1 MNNSEIA
8 LMSHLMRR
16 AGFGADYAEIEAR
29 TEAGYETTVE
39 ELLASDRP
47 TGVQDDMLRR
57 YHPDHAGMIG
67 NSGAPAY
74 WLSRMLSSKVP
85 LQEKMA
91 LFWHSVF
98 ATGYGKLTQGKVLMD
113 QIRMFRNL
121 GMGSFQR
128 LLTELSRDPSM
139 IMWLDNYDNHKG
151 AINENYGRE
160 LLELFS
166 MGVGNYSEEDIK
178 ECART
183 FTGWTVANTE
193 YMQKRV
199 NNDSLWPYGRLN
211 LHFEYR
217 SDDHDDGEVSF
228 LGETGRF
235 SGEEITEIIC
245 KQPATARFI
254 SRHLY
259 NFFVA
264 DEPPVPQWPFIPPR
278 DPAAIEALSEIYFD
292 SGYDLR
298 SMLRL
303 IFTSDFFK
311 AEDSRFAK
319 IKSPVYMVVGVLRL
333 TGEFTEPH
341 PEVQKMAGQMSIMGQ
356 HLINPPSVE
365 GWHAGTE
372 WIDTGTL
379 VERVNFAAERL
390 GDLKKPGVQAM
401 VDRLMADSGGV
412 VSPDRMV
419 RSCLELMGSMEVSE
433 DTKSA
438 LMRFAS
444 RGGDLNCEHS
454 EPEDQQRVADM
465 FQLIA
470 STPEFQ
476 RG

>member
-1 MNNSEIA
+1 MSSGDIA
-8 LMSHLMRR
+8 LMAHLMRR
-16 AGFGADYAEIEAR
+16 AGFGADYGELEAR
-29 TEAGYETTVE
+29 AAKGYEATVE
-39 ELLASDRP
+39 ELLDPESP
-47 TGVQDDMLRR
+47 VGVQDDILRR

-67 NSGAPAY
+67 MAGPAAY
-74 WLSRMLSSKVP
+74 WLTRMISSKAP

-98 ATGYGKLTQGKVLMD
+98 ATGYAKLAQGKVLMD
-113 QIRMFRNL
+113 QIRMFRNR
-121 GMGSFQR
+121 GMGSLQT
-128 LLTELSRDPSM
+128 LLVELSRDPSM

-166 MGVGNYSEEDIK
+166 MGVGNYSEQDIQ
-178 ECART
+178 ECARA

-193 YMQKRV
+193 YMEMRV
-199 NNDSLWPYGRLN
+199 RNDSLWPFGRLN

-228 LGETGRF
+228 LGETGRL
-235 SGEEITEIIC
+235 SGEQVVEIIC
-245 KQPATARFI
+245 QQPATARFI

-264 DEPPVPQWPFIPPR
+264 DEPPVPQWPFTPPR
-278 DPAAIEALSEIYFD
+278 DPAAIDALSEAYFT

-298 SMLRL
+298 SMLRVL
-303 IFTSDFFK
+303 FTSDFFRS
-311 AEDSRFAK
+311 EDCRFAK
-319 IKSPVYMVVGVLRL
+319 VKSPAEVVVGVLRL

-341 PEVQKMAGQMSIMGQ
+341 PQVQAMAGEMSVMGQ
-356 HLINPPSVE
+356 TLVNPPSVE

-390 GDLKKPGVQAM
+390 GDLSKPGVQAM
-401 VDRLMADSGGV
+401 IGRLMADSGGV
-412 VSPDRMV
+412 VSPERLVQD
-419 RSCLELMGSMEVSE
+419 CLELMGAIRVSD
-433 DTKSA
+433 DTRSA
-438 LMRFAS
+438 LLGFAS
-444 RGGDLNCEHS
+444 KGGDLEGNAS
-454 EPEDQQRVADM
+454 EPNTQRRVADM
-465 FQLIA
+465 LQLVA